1 MNTALFVALTLV
13 AGAPKPK
20 EPAAKEPPSIVG
32 EWVGESGTRSGQ
44 PHNPDP
50 GTTITITADGKLI
63 LKEGKRDKPEEGTY
77 TADPKKNPAEID
89 LVPQLAAKGPTILGI
104 YKIPGVGKNI
114 DPDDVTISCAKSGYK
129 EANVVRR
136 PRRASDSKDP
146 VEVECYL
153 QKQ

>member
-1 MNTALFVALTLV
+1 MPLIRRWLIAVLVMTLALATPNLVRAGGPDLNDEDANVDDGPRFFGFVRDADGLGV
-13 AGAPKPK
+13 AGAQVS
-20 EPAAKEPPSIVG
+20 AKLKTGNSV
-32 EWVGESGTRSGQ
+32 VTNSG
-44 PHNPDP
+44 
-50 GTTITITADGKLI
+50 
-63 LKEGKRDKPEEGTY
+63 
-77 TADPKKNPAEID
+77 
-89 LVPQLAAKGPTILGI
+89 ILGI